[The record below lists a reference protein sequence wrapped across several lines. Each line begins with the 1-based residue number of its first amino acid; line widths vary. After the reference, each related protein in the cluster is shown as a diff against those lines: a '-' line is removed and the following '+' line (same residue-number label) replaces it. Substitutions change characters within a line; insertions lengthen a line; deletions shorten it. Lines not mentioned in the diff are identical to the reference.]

1 MKFRSNRRVSGKSCL
16 CAIGVALLLVAFASS
31 RAMAQVTIRPLS
43 DFTNAQQLTSGGSPL
58 ILWIDPVTNRYM
70 TIDYSGKVN
79 DFIVAHGGK
88 SVGTVVSG
96 TVIQR
101 PLPNGTAEI
110 TVQLNLQNAVVW
122 ASQGST
128 LVFGHVPLDIVSGYT
143 PALATVNFNLKFTI
157 SAPGAPLADLATI
170 VFTQHAQV
178 FQQLNAIGQGP
189 FLAAYGV
196 PDGTPGIA
204 QTTQTGV
211 FQSQGSGGP
220 RGDYF
225 PAEHIDFQITN

>member
-1 MKFRSNRRVSGKSCL
+1 MYVSSDRHISRKSCL
-16 CAIGVALLLVAFASS
+16 CAIGAALLLVAFASS
-31 RAMAQVTIRPLS
+31 HAIAQVTIRPLS
-43 DFTNAQQLTSGGSPL
+43 DFTNAQQVTSEGAPSVY
-58 ILWIDPVTNRYM
+58 WTDPTTNRSM
-70 TIDYSGKVN
+70 AIDYSGKVN
-79 DFIVAHGGK
+79 GFLMAQGK
-88 SVGTVVSG
+88 SVGTIVSG

-110 TVQLNLQNAVVW
+110 TVQLSLQNALVW
-122 ASQGST
+122 AYQGSN
-128 LVFGHVPLDIVSGYT
+128 LVFGHVPLAIINGYS

-170 VFTQHAQV
+170 IFTQHAQMFV
-178 FQQLNAIGQGP
+178 QLNAIGQGP

-204 QTTQTGV
+204 QTTQTGI
-211 FQSQGSGGP
+211 FQSQGNGGP

-225 PAEHIDFQITN
+225 PAGHIDFQLTQ